1 MAALWHNTLMSLS
14 GFLIL
19 SGIFLTWLVR
29 RKIEGISGQGDRSSV
44 FLLVGGLITA
54 LGFAWAVLTGGEPSG
69 WMLFLILLGPAIIGY
84 ALSKFGFSGVSGRLM
99 IQTGLML
106 LSLFGAGHYS
116 TVAVDIAYIGPFLAV
131 LLLMNAQIIV
141 TDGIRRTLIITA
153 SWLIVLFSWTRYLVD
168 DVNGPAKALIVAPYT
183 LATVIWVATLVSL
196 YLSVSADHLPL
207 PRTGQEGL

>member
-1 MAALWHNTLMSLS
+1 MSLS

-19 SGIFLTWLVR
+19 SGVFLTWMVR
-29 RKIEGISGQGDRSSV
+29 RKIERITGQNGRCSV
-44 FLLVGGLITA
+44 LLLVGGLITA
-54 LGFAWAVLTGGEPSG
+54 LGFAWSVFTGGEPSG

-84 ALSKFGFSGVSGRLM
+84 VLSKFGFSGVSGRLM
-99 IQTGLML
+99 IQSGLML

-141 TDGIRRTLIITA
+141 TEGGRRTLILVA
-153 SWLIVLFSWTRYLVD
+153 SWLLVLFSWTRYLLD
-168 DVNGPAKALIVAPYT
+168 DVNGLAKALIVAPYA
-183 LATVIWVATLVSL
+183 LATIIWVAALVSL
-196 YLSVSADHLPL
+196 YLSVSTAHLPL